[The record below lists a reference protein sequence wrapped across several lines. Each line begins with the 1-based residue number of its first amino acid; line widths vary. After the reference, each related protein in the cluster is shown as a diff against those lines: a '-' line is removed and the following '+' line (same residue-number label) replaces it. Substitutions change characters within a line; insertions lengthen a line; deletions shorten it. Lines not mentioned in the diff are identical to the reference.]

1 MNADLCRSLAV
12 LSEPP
17 DRGTAAVAEALG
29 LPRAPTR
36 EEFTDLF
43 VMQLTPY
50 ASVYLGPE
58 GQLGGEAR
66 DRVAGFW
73 RALGM
78 TPSSEAD
85 HLAALL
91 GLYAALVDSGDTD
104 ASAQRKHASGALLW
118 EHMLS
123 WIPLFAQRVM
133 EIAPAPYRE
142 WASIL
147 GTTLRETAPS
157 PPPSLPLHL
166 REAPDLPNPEAA
178 ELDDI
183 LTAVL
188 VPVRSGIIVTRH
200 DLIMMARKLGI
211 GLRQGERRFILG
223 ALVDQDPVGVFG
235 WLESEAARQQPAGT
249 DPISTFWRER
259 GQHTERLLQTLTQ
272 TAARAAGRI

>member
-1 MNADLCRSLAV
+1 M

-17 DRGTAAVAEALG
+17 DSGTAAVAEALG

-78 TPSSEAD
+78 TPPSEAD

-123 WIPLFAQRVM
+123 WIPRFAQRVM
-133 EIAPAPYRE
+133 EIAPVPYRE

-157 PPPSLPLHL
+157 PPPPLPLHL